1 MAVRFE
7 PLEQSLG
14 GLVAGLDEAGRG
26 ALAGPVSVGLA
37 VFEPALFASASG
49 RNREALAA
57 LDDLRALDDSK
68 KLTPRRRESL
78 LPLVRRHALYA
89 SCVMVSARQIDEVGI
104 NPAIEKAMILLVRRL
119 LRSPACS
126 RIEHRSLP
134 VNLALDGNYRFAS
147 LAAEPGIARCESIVR
162 GDSRVF
168 SIAAASILAKVLRDA
183 RMPRYDRLFPGYG
196 FAGHKGYGTEDH
208 RRRMARQGL
217 SAIHRKSYSSRLTLF
232 EESPTQEA

>member
-1 MAVRFE
+1 MSVRFE

-37 VFEPALFASASG
+37 VFEPALFACDSG

-57 LDDLRALDDSK
+57 LHDLEHLDDSK
-68 KLTPRRRESL
+68 KLSPRRRESL
-78 LPLVRRHALYA
+78 LPFVRRHALYA
-89 SCVMVSARQIDEVGI
+89 SCVMVSARQVDELGI

-119 LRSPACS
+119 FRSAARS
-126 RIEHRSLP
+126 RSEHRSLP
-134 VNLALDGNYRFAS
+134 LHLVLDGNYRFAS
-147 LAAEPGIARCESIVR
+147 LEAEPGIARCQSIVR

-196 FAGHKGYGTEDH
+196 FAKHKGYGTEDH
-208 RRRMARQGL
+208 RRCMARLGL
-217 SAIHRKSYSSRLTLF
+217 SPIHRKSYSSRLTLF